1 MTQFESLTVTISK
14 REYAELLG
22 KAFAYDAYSKVV
34 TSTIDR
40 GGYVTDMERGLFYKE
55 VPKVEEPKEEPEEEP
70 DEEVMEEFFSD
81 EEWQKVVEIVE
92 EEKE

>member
-34 TSTIDR
+34 TNTIDR

-55 VPKVEEPKEEPEEEP
+55 VPKVEEPKEEPDEEE
-70 DEEVMEEFFSD
+70 MEEFFSD
-81 EEWQKVVEIVE
+81 EEWQKVVEIAE

>member
-1 MTQFESLTVTISK
+1 MTQFESLTITISK

-34 TSTIDR
+34 TGTIDR

-55 VPKVEEPKEEPEEEP
+55 EPKEEEP
-70 DEEVMEEFFSD
+70 DEEETEEFFSD
-81 EEWQKVVEIVE
+81 EEWQKIEELAE

>member
-22 KAFAYDAYSKVV
+22 KAFAYDAYSNVV
-34 TSTIDR
+34 TNIIDR

-55 VPKVEEPKEEPEEEP
+55 VPKEDIKPATEPEEPEAIFTEEEWEEKVVP
-70 DEEVMEEFFSD
+70 LADEEEV
-81 EEWQKVVEIVE
+81 
-92 EEKE
+92 KEV

>member
-1 MTQFESLTVTISK
+1 MTQFESLTITISK

-22 KAFAYDAYSKVV
+22 KAFAYDAYSQVV
-34 TSTIDR
+34 TNIINR

-55 VPKVEEPKEEPEEEP
+55 VPKVEEPKVEEP
-70 DEEVMEEFFSD
+70 DEEEMEELFSE
-81 EEWQKVVEIVE
+81 EEWEKIEELAE

>member
-34 TSTIDR
+34 TSTVDR

-55 VPKVEEPKEEPEEEP
+55 EAKVEEPKEEP
-70 DEEVMEEFFSD
+70 DEEVMEKFFSE
-81 EEWQKVVEIVE
+81 EEWEKIEELAE